1 MHELSIAMSI
11 LDLAEEELDK
21 HGDVQVLEI
30 HLKLGPLAGVVKESL
45 LSAYELARA
54 GTPFA
59 AAELV
64 IEDVPILVNCATC
77 QTTRPVVSMQ
87 EIFCS
92 HCGTPCPDIVSGRN
106 LEVVAMEI
114 Q

>member
-11 LDLAEEELDK
+11 LDLAAEEVDK
-21 HGDVQVLEI
+21 QGDVRVLEI
-30 HLKLGPLAGVVKESL
+30 HLKLGPLAGVVKKSL

-54 GTPFA
+54 DTPFA
-59 AAELV
+59 ATELV
-64 IEDVPILVNCATC
+64 IEEIPILVFCTSC
-77 QTTRPVVSMQ
+77 QTTRPVVSVQ